1 MFPRAGLIRASL
13 LALFL
18 VLPALSRA
26 QQADEVKGAPAEP
39 ADAAEVRREIALA
52 ERLQAS
58 LPDRGAVLYYV
69 ATRKQ
74 HLGETLDAMK
84 LMKECVALRQGFD
97 PSGSPSFFG
106 LKDTK
111 EFQDLVET
119 VHRDFPVVAQAHL
132 AFETPERNIVPEG
145 LAYNAKQNVFYLSSL
160 NLHKILKIVPNA
172 ESGEVSDFVPA
183 GVHQLLPVLGIRV
196 DPTDNSV
203 WANSFAER
211 GEAEL
216 LHFSSGGELLGR
228 YSLQDSARHG
238 FNDLVVRKNG
248 DVLLTDSLSGSVY
261 RFDRTTHNFTPLRLH
276 RELSYPNGIA
286 LASDDRQLFVADD
299 LGVVRFDL
307 QGNTSAA
314 VNPGAHST
322 LAGIDG
328 LYWHDGGLIAV
339 QNDIGS
345 PRIAAFRL
353 SADGQRV
360 TRTTVLENR
369 SPLVATPTTGAIK
382 NNDFYFIV
390 NSQIDN
396 MNDDKVLDDTRLAR
410 VRIAVVHLPW

>member
-18 VLPALSRA
+18 VLPAFSRA

-39 ADAAEVRREIALA
+39 ADAAEVRSEIALT
-52 ERLQAS
+52 ERLQS
-58 LPDRGAVLYYV
+58 SVPDRGAVLYFI

-74 HLGETLDAMK
+74 HLGETYEAMK
-84 LMKECVALRQGFD
+84 LMKECVALREGFD

-106 LKDTK
+106 LREAK
-111 EFQDLVET
+111 EFQDLAEA
-119 VHRDFPVVAQAHL
+119 VHRDFPVVAQAHVV
-132 AFETPERNIVPEG
+132 FETAEKDIVPEG
-145 LAYNAKQNVFYLSSL
+145 LAFNARQNVFYLSSL
-160 NLHKILKIVPNA
+160 NLRKILKITPKG

-183 GVHQLLPVLGIRV
+183 GVHRLLPVLGIRM
-196 DPTDNSV
+196 DPTDDSV
-203 WANSFAER
+203 K
-211 GEAEL
+211 
-216 LHFSSGGELLGR
+216 
-228 YSLQDSARHG
+228 HG

-248 DVLLTDSLSGSVY
+248 EVILTDSLSGAVY
-261 RFDRTTHNFTPLRLH
+261 RFDPRSHSFTSLRLD

-286 LASDDRQLFVADD
+286 LASDDRQLFIADD
-299 LGVVRFDL
+299 LGVIRLDL
-307 QGNTSAA
+307 QSNTSAE

-328 LYWHDGGLIAV
+328 LYWHHGGLIAV

-353 SADGQRV
+353 SNDGLHV

-369 SPLVATPTTGAIK
+369 TPLVATPTTGAIK
-382 NNDFYFIV
+382 DNDFYFIV

-396 MNDDKVLDDTRLAR
+396 LNDDKVLDATRLTR
-410 VRIAVVHLPW
+410 VRIAAVHLPW